1 MKKHKKF
8 KDEFTRRDSKRL
20 EKKLSK
26 QRKKKLKP
34 SDNQHPKYPITY
46 LKEEE

>member
-8 KDEFTRRDSKRL
+8 KDEFTRRDPKRL

-34 SDNQHPKYPITY
+34 SDNQDSKYPINY